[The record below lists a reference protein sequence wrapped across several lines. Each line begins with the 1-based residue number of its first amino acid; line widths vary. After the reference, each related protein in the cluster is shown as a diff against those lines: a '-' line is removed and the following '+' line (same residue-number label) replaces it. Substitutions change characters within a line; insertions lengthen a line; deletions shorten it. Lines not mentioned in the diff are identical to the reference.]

1 MGLWTVI
8 VDHNQRHKRELEW
21 QRRAASQWNVNTLHG
36 LGAHLVLDSID
47 QSVAFFDDRCEY
59 RRRLGSKHGVID
71 YSTVRSARLA
81 KRAGLSISRSS
92 SETFESTI
100 VFTKKMVLQIASRQ
114 RPLVFDFR
122 NEPFESVQEALAII
136 ERGMTRPAAPRIAP
150 SRADELAKLA
160 DLRDAGVLT
169 DEEFEREKAKIL
181 KS

>member
-8 VDHNQRHKRELEW
+8 VDHNQRHKREIEW
-21 QRRAASQWNVNTLHG
+21 QRRAASQWNADTLHG

-81 KRAGLSISRSS
+81 KKTGLSISRAS

-100 VFTKKMVLQIASRQ
+100 VFTKRMVLRIASRQ

-122 NEPFESVQEALAII
+122 YEPFESVQEALAII
-136 ERGMTRPAAPRIAP
+136 EQGMRRRAAHVVP

-160 DLRDAGVLT
+160 SLKDAGVLT
-169 DEEFEREKAKIL
+169 NEEFEREKARIL
-181 KS
+181 ES

>member
-1 MGLWTVI
+1 VGLWTVI

-21 QRRAASQWNVNTLHG
+21 QRRAASQWNADTLHG
-36 LGAHLVLDSID
+36 LGAHLVLDTID

-71 YSTVRSARLA
+71 YSTVRAARLA
-81 KRAGLSISRSS
+81 KKTGLSISRPS

-100 VFTKKMVLQIASRQ
+100 VFTKKMVLKIASRQ

-122 NEPFESVQEALAII
+122 SEPFESVQEALAIV
-136 ERGMTRPAAPRIAP
+136 ERGMARPASRVEP

-160 DLRDAGVLT
+160 NLRDAGVLT
-169 DEEFEREKAKIL
+169 DEEFEREKARIL